1 MSIRKATS
9 TDKNEWVKMRSQLWP
24 DSSHLHPEQI
34 DNYFDNCSN
43 DIVEALLIENQKA
56 QVVGFIELNI
66 RNFAEGST
74 EFKIPYVEGW
84 FVRNKFRGLGFGKGL
99 MLAAEQ
105 WAKDKGFGE
114 IASDTEIDNHTSI
127 AMHSHLGYTEVER
140 VVCFLKK
147 LS

>member
-1 MSIRKATS
+1 MNIRKATS

-84 FVRNKFRGLGFGKGL
+84 FVKQAFRGKGFGKYL

-105 WAKDKGFGE
+105 WAKDLGFKE
-114 IASDTEIDNHTSI
+114 IATTPKLIT
-127 AMHSHLGYTEVER
+127 TR
-140 VVCFLKK
+140 VSPCTTIWATRK
-147 LS
+147 LSG

>member
-1 MSIRKATS
+1 MNIRKAAS

-43 DIVEALLIENQKA
+43 DIVEALLVENQKA

-84 FVRNKFRGLGFGKGL
+84 FVRNESRGHGFGKGL

-105 WAKDKGFGE
+105 WAQDK
-114 IASDTEIDNHTSI
+114 
-127 AMHSHLGYTEVER
+127 
-140 VVCFLKK
+140 
-147 LS
+147 